1 MIVLLDGQEA
11 ASPRN
16 GGAAKRRL
24 SSGFLLK
31 GQGKQRGKA
40 ARHAS
45 LPVADRREAW
55 QAGSMIEVTPDI
67 ALGDDEVQVRA
78 VRASGP
84 GGQHVNKVSTAIELR
99 FDVRASPSLP
109 EGVRSRLEK
118 LSGSR
123 LTLEGVIVLVAQGSR
138 SQEMN
143 RQEAFDRLLTLIRKA
158 AEPPPPPRK
167 KTRPTY
173 ASKLRRL
180 EGKTKRSGVKA
191 MRGRP
196 KGDD

>member
-1 MIVLLDGQEA
+1 
-11 ASPRN
+11 
-16 GGAAKRRL
+16 
-24 SSGFLLK
+24 
-31 GQGKQRGKA
+31 
-40 ARHAS
+40 
-45 LPVADRREAW
+45 
-55 QAGSMIEVTPDI
+55 MIEVTPDI

-109 EGVRSRLEK
+109 EGVRARLYR
-118 LSGSR
+118 LAGSR
-123 LTLEGVIVLVAQGSR
+123 LTLDGVLVLVAQGSR

-143 RQEAFDRLLTLIRKA
+143 RAEALDRLLTLIRKA

-167 KTRPTY
+167 KTKPTY

-180 EGKTKRSGVKA
+180 EGKTKRAGVKTL
-191 MRGRP
+191 RGRP
-196 KGDD
+196 RGDD

>member
-1 MIVLLDGQEA
+1 M
-11 ASPRN
+11 P
-16 GGAAKRRL
+16 
-24 SSGFLLK
+24 
-31 GQGKQRGKA
+31 
-40 ARHAS
+40 
-45 LPVADRREAW
+45 
-55 QAGSMIEVTPDI
+55 IEVTPDI
-67 ALGDDEVQVRA
+67 ALADDEVQVRA

-109 EGVRSRLEK
+109 EPVRARLYR
-118 LSGSR
+118 LSGNR
-123 LTLEGVIVLVAQGSR
+123 LTLDGVLVLVAQEFR

-143 RQEAFDRLLTLIRKA
+143 RQAAVDRLLDLIRKA

-173 ASKLRRL
+173 ASKLKRL
-180 EGKTKRSGVKA
+180 EGKAKRSNVKA

-196 KGDD
+196 RGDD